1 MLQRDPHAVTNEAEQ
16 HVSLPTPVPIYITY
30 MTAYSDGGQLAFA
43 DDPYGKDAGTA
54 ASMVALQ

>member
-1 MLQRDPHAVTNEAEQ
+1 
-16 HVSLPTPVPIYITY
+16 

-43 DDPYGKDAGTA
+43 DDPYGKDAGAA